1 MLTIG
6 NSTIVSIIN
15 LMSYLKQFY
24 RNILRDNS
32 LVISHNNFDKLSKL
46 EMESHLSKAIYGD
59 FILSGAIRP
68 SFDLH
73 IVPEQGYKHDWYR
86 DDFNRT
92 SIPVLIISVSAE
104 QLFDTFIDLLDP
116 LGNTVD
122 VVLETSHQR
131 NGSSHTDLYREE
143 IDLPILKSF
152 LYDFEEMLLNDGC
165 TGIAVLNPSIPVE
178 VQFDEHKMLIVYAEN
193 LRKFE
198 SILKQHHIPQNE
210 SIHFLT
216 EAEHIHSTRNEYLR
230 RFNEL
235 QIMLGIDEECPA
247 IL

>member
-1 MLTIG
+1 MG
-6 NSTIVSIIN
+6 F
-15 LMSYLKQFY
+15 LKQFY
-24 RNILRDNS
+24 RNILRNSS
-32 LVISHNNFDKLSKL
+32 LVLPHDEFERLSKL
-46 EMESHLSKAIYGD
+46 EIESHLSTVTYGN
-59 FILSGAIRP
+59 FTLTGAVHP
-68 SFDLH
+68 SFDLC

-86 DDFNRT
+86 DDFNRA
-92 SIPVLIISVSAE
+92 SIPVLIVSVSAE

-116 LGNTVD
+116 LGDTVD

-131 NGSSHTDLYREE
+131 NGSYHTDLYREE

-152 LYDFEEMLLNDGC
+152 LYDFEDMLLNDGC

-198 SILKQHHIPQNE
+198 SILKQHRIPKNE
-210 SIHFLT
+210 TIRFLT
-216 EAEHIHSTRNEYLR
+216 EAEHIHSTRNEYLK

-235 QIMLGIDEECPA
+235 QITLGIDEECPV